1 MKKYIKQFCVVVVCF
16 GVLVQQIMP
25 VNAIAASKK
34 NVVKKE
40 YKNFLAEKNILW
52 SDHYTKDRGIKL

>member
-34 NVVKKE
+34 M
-40 YKNFLAEKNILW
+40 L
-52 SDHYTKDRGIKL
+52 

>member
-40 YKNFLAEKNILW
+40 YFMVRSLYKRPWNKV
-52 SDHYTKDRGIKL
+52 